1 MNLNKT
7 QYSLM
12 AAVLLGS
19 HHLVNAQVQYT
30 DIDPDFV
37 IDDEDGYIFLD
48 IDDNGTDDFV
58 LGMGELTYTIGSGTF
73 KIKLYGPAIGWS
85 FENDNDLLADVINND
100 NAIFAFAYNYES
112 GVYFG
117 EGNYWLGTATD
128 FAHQA
133 FICAQSYA
141 NGFSFGYPVW
151 NFLGQRGFWQDVQTD
166 RYLGIRFQDGLDR
179 THYGWIRCDAP
190 DSGRVLVIKDYAYE
204 TQAGVGIIAGDMGE
218 AVGIQTEHEL
228 LFSLYP
234 NPAEDW
240 IEIRYYENEQLY
252 ADIRNLEGKLLL
264 TQALQSGS
272 ANRLPVADL
281 PMGTYVAVI
290 RNETGEVKGKQ
301 VWVKSR

>member
-1 MNLNKT
+1 MNLNRT

-19 HHLVNAQVQYT
+19 NHLVNAQVQYT
-30 DIDPDFV
+30 DIEPNFV
-37 IDDEDGYIFLD
+37 IDDEDDYLFIDINLD
-48 IDDNGTDDFV
+48 GIDDFLFAIG
-58 LGMGELTYTIGSGTF
+58 LLSYTIGSGTIQT
-73 KIKLYGPAIGWS
+73 KYSGPSVFWS
-85 FENDNDLLADVINND
+85 FQPKNDLLANPIVGDA
-100 NAIFAFAYNYES
+100 AIFAFAYNYES
-112 GVYFG
+112 GEYFG
-117 EGNYWLGTATD
+117 STNYWLGNYTD

-133 FICAQSYA
+133 FICARWYL
-141 NGFSFGYPVW
+141 NGYPDW
-151 NFLGQRGFWQDVQTD
+151 MFIEQRGFWQDVQTD

-218 AVGIQTEHEL
+218 PVGIQTENKL

-234 NPAEDW
+234 NPAQEW
-240 IEIRYYENEQLY
+240 IEIRHYENEQLF

-272 ANRLPVADL
+272 ANRLPVAEL
-281 PMGTYVAVI
+281 PVGTYVAVI

-301 VWVKSR
+301 VWVKQ

>member
-1 MNLNKT
+1 MRIDLK
-7 QYSLM
+7 QYSLL
-12 AAVLLGS
+12 ANSIIGAGSVLQ
-19 HHLVNAQVQYT
+19 AQVNYI
-30 DIDPDFV
+30 DIEPDIE
-37 IDDEDGYIFLD
+37 IDTFTVNFFLD
-48 IDDNGTDDFV
+48 VDDNGTDDFLVAMGV
-58 LGMGELTYTIGSGTF
+58 LYNTIGSGTF
-73 KIKLYGPAIGWS
+73 VEKVYGPSI
-85 FENDNDLLADVINND
+85 FCLDNKNDLLADPINAGD
-100 NAIFAFAYNYES
+100 ALFAFAYNYES
-112 GVYFG
+112 GAYFG
-117 EGNYWLGTATD
+117 VNNYWMGSATE
-128 FAHQA
+128 FINEA
-133 FICAQSYA
+133 FICARVYL

-151 NFLGQRGFWQDVQTD
+151 NFLGQIGFWQDIQTD

-218 AVGIQTEHEL
+218 PVGIQTENKL

-234 NPAEDW
+234 NPAQEW
-240 IEIRYYENEQLY
+240 IEIRYYENEQLF

-281 PMGTYVAVI
+281 PVGTYVAVI

-301 VWVKSR
+301 VWVKQ

>member
-1 MNLNKT
+1 MRPNRT

-12 AAVLLGS
+12 AVALLGS
-19 HHLVNAQVQYT
+19 FHESLAQVQYT
-30 DIDPDFV
+30 DVDPDFV
-37 IDDEDGYIFLD
+37 IDDEDDLLFLD
-48 IDDNGTDDFV
+48 IDGNDTDDFIF
-58 LGMGELTYTIGSGTF
+58 GIGALTYYIGTGSIEY
-73 KIKLYGPAIGWS
+73 KINGVAIAWS
-85 FENDNDLLADVINND
+85 FQPQNAIIGETISHDY
-100 NAIFAFAYNYES
+100 AIFAFASNYS
-112 GVYFG
+112 DDKLIG
-117 EGNYWLGTATD
+117 EHNLWIEGLPN
-128 FAHQA
+128 FA
-133 FICAQSYA
+133 FICGNKY
-141 NGFSFGYPVW
+141 GGVYGGWLPFG
-151 NFLGQRGFWQDVQTD
+151 QIGFWQDIQTD
-166 RYLGIRFQDGLDR
+166 RFIGIRFQDGLDR

-272 ANRLPVADL
+272 ANRLPVAEL
-281 PMGTYVAVI
+281 PVGTYVAVI